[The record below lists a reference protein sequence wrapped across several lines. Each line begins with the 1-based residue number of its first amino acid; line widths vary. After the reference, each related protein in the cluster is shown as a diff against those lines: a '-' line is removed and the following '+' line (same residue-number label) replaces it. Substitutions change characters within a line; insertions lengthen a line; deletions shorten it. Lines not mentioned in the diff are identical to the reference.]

1 MYGTIP
7 PFYSLGGGG
16 GYGITG
22 SPSAG
27 WTFTKAAET
36 GVAENIITLKVT
48 DEATAALVL
57 GNESVTDGVFIS
69 RVLGIGDGTN
79 RALAIYGQGTT
90 DTGSAA
96 LIRFMARIGSG
107 SDVATRPLMEFLNNA
122 TTVASVSAK
131 GAWTYTVMK
140 TDGAAETLA
149 TWALDEEVTGSVSL
163 KNNTISNA
171 RFSPMLDGVAGS
183 SSTALSALTLRARI
197 TSADSGTTPVLV
209 LDARKDTAT
218 SITTR
223 PLVSVQNNG
232 TEMAQFTAAGSFA
245 VAYPLTHPSYTVA
258 TLPSAAI
265 SGQTAYVTNA
275 AVAPCLAFSNGTNW
289 KRCDNAATTVV

>member
-1 MYGTIP
+1 MYGNIP
-7 PFYSLGGGG
+7 PFSSFGGGG

-36 GVAENIITLKVT
+36 GVSETIATFGVSDNSGFITFNNSTSTNGAFNPRIL
-48 DEATAALVL
+48 ASQSAASTALALV
-57 GNESVTDGVFIS
+57 
-69 RVLGIGDGTN
+69 
-79 RALAIYGQGTT
+79 AQGTT
-90 DTGSAA
+90 DTGSLA
-96 LIRFMARIGSG
+96 LLSFQTRIGSG
-107 SDVATRPLMEFLNNA
+107 SDVATRPLFSFVNR
-122 TTVASVSAK
+122 TTEVASVSAK